1 MTSSGEDELMSLL
14 TEIRS
19 DIRQVKS
26 DIQSLLKLPKQQQEP
41 TPALVSNSD
50 LSPAPVED
58 NPSGSREEV
67 LRFLRQ
73 TRGEDDTGSNG
84 CRTFLTAAR
93 GRLYRRSASRAQTAI
108 QQASRRRPL
117 VRDRLHRYTRLVQNE
132 LEILRSALPQAYPLG
147 GP

>member
-1 MTSSGEDELMSLL
+1 MTSSGEDKLISLL

-26 DIQSLLKLPKQQQEP
+26 DIQSLLKLLKQQQEP

-73 TRGEDDTGSNG
+73 TRGEDDNG
-84 CRTFLTAAR
+84 
-93 GRLYRRSASRAQTAI
+93 
-108 QQASRRRPL
+108 
-117 VRDRLHRYTRLVQNE
+117 E
-132 LEILRSALPQAYPLG
+132 
-147 GP
+147 